1 MLKLTKLVNK
11 FSKKIK
17 IWWTMESNLSLFL
30 KSIRHLN
37 NKEKLSD
44 MARRLNVSS
53 SYLSTVENGKRAMND
68 KLFNAIIVEY
78 RLSPN
83 DIRELDMMRKLE
95 SNQIN
100 VNTEELNKE
109 KKEVLVKFLSNI
121 DDLSDDEI
129 TKINKLMNK
138 KK

>member
-1 MLKLTKLVNK
+1 
-11 FSKKIK
+11 
-17 IWWTMESNLSLFL
+17 MESNLSLFL